1 MTKRSVKPLMFA
13 MSMLVLLSAMPGFA
27 APLPSKTASN
37 QSIESRQADLALV
50 QSVTGNDEVAAAL
63 SVQGF
68 TKEEINS
75 RLASLSNDDLRSLA
89 QNLEQ
94 VQAAG
99 LTRSQWTWIG
109 IGALAALILV
119 VAVG

>member
-1 MTKRSVKPLMFA
+1 MTKRSVKPLMFVL
-13 MSMLVLLSAMPGFA
+13 SLLVFLTAMPGFS
-27 APLPSKTASN
+27 APVPSKTAAN
-37 QSIESRQADLALV
+37 QSLELRQADLALV
-50 QSVTGNDEVAAAL
+50 QSITANDQVAAAL
-63 SVQGF
+63 SAQGYS
-68 TKEEINS
+68 KAEIDS
-75 RLASLSNDDLRSLA
+75 RLASLSSQDLHSLA

-99 LTRSQWTWIG
+99 LSRYQWTLIG